1 MGWGALHTEATCP
14 HPFSSPYCSTVAC
27 IALPAPHPHQ
37 GSGLAVEG
45 GPGLTCGQALLAG
58 PFRYPSPAWG
68 TSCLR
73 ACGLDPMKGAGA
85 LRWGRGQ
92 SLEGVWKQEC
102 VGVGRQQA
110 ADTSGQMGMRSH
122 GPQHSCPA
130 HLSRAVSSQGAY
142 LAIYFW

>member
-1 MGWGALHTEATCP
+1 MGAK
-14 HPFSSPYCSTVAC
+14 STP
-27 IALPAPHPHQ
+27 ITWEHMKNSHYYKIHQ
-37 GSGLAVEG
+37 WVSGPTL
-45 GPGLTCGQALLAG
+45 
-58 PFRYPSPAWG
+58 
-68 TSCLR
+68 
-73 ACGLDPMKGAGA
+73 
-85 LRWGRGQ
+85 Q

>member
-1 MGWGALHTEATCP
+1 M
-14 HPFSSPYCSTVAC
+14 
-27 IALPAPHPHQ
+27 
-37 GSGLAVEG
+37 
-45 GPGLTCGQALLAG
+45 LTCGWALLAG

-73 ACGLDPMKGAGA
+73 ACGLDLVKGAGA
-85 LRWGRGQ
+85 LRCGRGQ
-92 SLEGVWKQEC
+92 SLEGVWEQEC

-122 GPQHSCPA
+122 GPQHSCPT
-130 HLSRAVSSQGAY
+130 HLSRVVSSPGAY